1 MIALKSSYLGVS
13 KFINEHQGDSSIWF
27 DMTFDERF
35 EEIRTWKNKT
45 VMDLSKELYEALGR
59 VIPNEDDTSPPKDSD
74 DKRKAGRPKRSS
86 SSQPATKH
94 HDEKRH
100 VSGSKT
106 EKPVADW
113 NEEEL
118 LKLAEALGELLEG
131 RRTRRYLF
139 EEEKD
144 RFYRRYEDLGGN
156 NPVGVAISRARY
168 LMDSYEFIYAYNE
181 KAEATNSL
189 SWFELAPAD
198 RGAIAKKV
206 SRLHRNFNGL
216 GTVDAELFDAVDEV
230 DAVLRQKLN
239 ETKRKTY
246 KPPTDTASGSSRYVD
261 PESLVEIFQRLQQ
274 QRDAEKAKDEEL
286 MHQLFGRS
294 ERA

>member
-1 MIALKSSYLGVS
+1 
-13 KFINEHQGDSSIWF
+13 
-27 DMTFDERF
+27 MTFDERF

-198 RGAIAKKV
+198 RGAIAKKIIQQQ
-206 SRLHRNFNGL
+206 
-216 GTVDAELFDAVDEV
+216 T
-230 DAVLRQKLN
+230 QKL
-239 ETKRKTY
+239 EEAVKRFRKDSSDAR
-246 KPPTDTASGSSRYVD
+246 KEHHEFLLRKIQDSFPVDSGNGSYLERVA
-261 PESLVEIFQRLQQ
+261 ERQGQSLVEIFQRLQQ